1 MFRRRAARWRGRRV
15 RDVRPVSEFFR
26 RAHVTMAPGTPY
38 RLSDTTWQ
46 VPSFTVLDLAPKR
59 SRVLV
64 CVPVINEGER
74 IARQLVKMAPVSA
87 EFDVVIADG
96 GSTDGS
102 LSEEHL
108 RSRGLRALLT
118 KTGPGKLSAQMRM
131 AMAFGLEQGYEGFV
145 FIDGNDKDDPAAIP
159 GFAREI
165 LAGWD
170 HIQGSRYVPGGRAI
184 HTPASRHWGVKLLH
198 SPLISLAARHRY
210 TDTTNGFRGY
220 SARFLRDPR
229 VQPFRDVFVAYELH
243 YYLAIRAARLG
254 FRVKEMPVTRAYP
267 KGEKT
272 PTKISPL
279 RGNWRVFKTL
289 CRAAFVGFDPPAT
302 PPSTPS
308 STA

>member
-1 MFRRRAARWRGRRV
+1 
-15 RDVRPVSEFFR
+15 
-26 RAHVTMAPGTPY
+26 MAPGTPY
-38 RLSDTTWQ
+38 SWKDARWQ
-46 VPSFTVLDLAPKR
+46 LPSFNVLELAPKR

-74 IARQLVKMAPVSA
+74 IARQLVKMTPVSA
-87 EFDVVIADG
+87 ELDVVIADG

-108 RSRGLRALLT
+108 RSRGVRGLLT

-131 AMAFGLEQGYEGFV
+131 AMAWGLEQGYEGFV

-184 HTPASRHWGVKLLH
+184 NTPASRHWGVKLLH
-198 SPLISLAARHRY
+198 SPLISLAARRRY

-220 SARFLRDPR
+220 SARFLSDPR

-243 YYLAIRAARLG
+243 YYLAIRAARLK
-254 FRVKEMPVTRAYP
+254 FKVKEMPVTREYP
-267 KGEKT
+267 VGEKT
-272 PTKISPL
+272 PTKISPI
-279 RGNWRVFKTL
+279 RGNWRILKTL
-289 CRAAFVGFDPPAT
+289 LHAAFVGYNPPPA
-302 PPSTPS
+302 P
-308 STA
+308 